1 MKGKKM
7 KFDTMLA
14 IGIGGFIG
22 AILRAYTAGLVN
34 NTFKHDIPFGTL
46 SVNLIGSF
54 LLGIF
59 IGLIQYGIIQNAH
72 LKSLL
77 TTGMM
82 GAFTTFSTFA
92 VESFFLI
99 KNGLI
104 FESLSYILLNV
115 IGSILL
121 AAAGFK
127 GIEAIIK

>member
-1 MKGKKM
+1 M
-7 KFDTMLA
+7 KFDTYLA

-34 NTFKHDIPFGTL
+34 GMIKHDIPFGTL
-46 SVNLIGSF
+46 AVNWIGSF
-54 LLGIF
+54 TLGLL
-59 IGLIQYGIIQNAH
+59 IGLIQMNVIENPY

-82 GAFTTFSTFA
+82 GALTTFSTFA
-92 VESFFLI
+92 IESFFLF

-104 FESLSYILLNV
+104 IESLVYITLNV
-115 IGSILL
+115 IGSIVL

-127 GIEAIIK
+127 AVSAIYG

>member
-1 MKGKKM
+1 V
-7 KFDTMLA
+7 KFDTYLA

-34 NTFKHDIPFGTL
+34 NAFKHDIPFGTVA
-46 SVNLIGSF
+46 VNLIGSF
-54 LLGIF
+54 ILGTL
-59 IGLIQYGIIQNAH
+59 IGLIQYSAIQNPYI
-72 LKSLL
+72 KSML

-104 FESLSYILLNV
+104 IESLVYISLNV

-121 AAAGFK
+121 AAAGYK
-127 GIEAIIK
+127 SIEAIFG

>member
-1 MKGKKM
+1 MKL
-7 KFDTMLA
+7 DTMLA

-22 AILRAYTAGLVN
+22 AILRAYTAGIIN
-34 NTFKHDIPFGTL
+34 NAIKHDIPFGTL
-46 SVNLIGSF
+46 SVNLIGSL

-59 IGLIQYGIIQNAH
+59 IGAIQYGGIQNPY

-92 VESFFLI
+92 VESFFLF

-104 FESLSYILLNV
+104 IEGLSYVFLNV
-115 IGSILL
+115 VGCILL
-121 AAAGFK
+121 AGAGFK
-127 GIEAIIK
+127 GIEAILK

>member
-1 MKGKKM
+1 M
-7 KFDTMLA
+7 KFDTILA

-22 AILRAYTAGLVN
+22 AILRAYTAGVVN
-34 NTFKHDIPFGTL
+34 NAVKHSIPFGTL
-46 SVNLIGSF
+46 SVNLIGSL

-59 IGLIQYGIIQNAH
+59 IGAIQYGAIQNPY

-92 VESFFLI
+92 IESFFLF
-99 KNGLI
+99 KNTLY
-104 FESLSYILLNV
+104 FEAFSYILLNV

-127 GIEAIIK
+127 GIEAILK

>member
-1 MKGKKM
+1 M
-7 KFDTMLA
+7 KFDTYLA

-34 NTFKHDIPFGTL
+34 HAFKHDIPFGTIA
-46 SVNLIGSF
+46 VNLIGSF
-54 LLGIF
+54 ILGTL
-59 IGLIQYGIIQNAH
+59 IGLIQFSAIQNPY

-92 VESFFLI
+92 VESFFLM

-104 FESLSYILLNV
+104 IESLVYISLNV
-115 IGSILL
+115 IGSIIL
-121 AAAGFK
+121 AAAGYK
-127 GIEAIIK
+127 SIEAIFG

>member
-1 MKGKKM
+1 M
-7 KFDTMLA
+7 KFDTYLA

-22 AILRAYTAGLVN
+22 AILRAYTAGVVN
-34 NTFKHDIPFGTL
+34 HAFKHDIPFGTL

-54 LLGIF
+54 ILGLL
-59 IGLIQYGIIQNAH
+59 IGLIQFSVIQNPH

-104 FESLSYILLNV
+104 IESLIYISLNV
-115 IGSILL
+115 IGSIVL
-121 AAAGFK
+121 AAAGYK
-127 GIEAIIK
+127 SIEAIFG

>member
-1 MKGKKM
+1 M
-7 KFDTMLA
+7 KFDTYLA

-22 AILRAYTAGLVN
+22 AILRAYTAGVVN
-34 NTFKHDIPFGTL
+34 HAFKHDIPFGTL
-46 SVNLIGSF
+46 AVNLIGSF
-54 LLGIF
+54 ILGIL
-59 IGLIQYGIIQNAH
+59 IGLIQFGTIQNPY

-104 FESLSYILLNV
+104 IESLVYISLNV
-115 IGSILL
+115 IGSIVL
-121 AAAGFK
+121 AAAGYK
-127 GIEAIIK
+127 SIEAIFG

>member
-1 MKGKKM
+1 M
-7 KFDTMLA
+7 KFDTYLA

-22 AILRAYTAGLVN
+22 AILRAYTAGVVN
-34 NTFKHDIPFGTL
+34 HAIKHDIPFGTIA
-46 SVNLIGSF
+46 VNLLGSF
-54 LLGIF
+54 ILGSL
-59 IGLIQYGIIQNAH
+59 IGLIQTSAIQNPY

-92 VESFFLI
+92 VESFFLMR
-99 KNGLI
+99 NGLLMN
-104 FESLSYILLNV
+104 SLIYILINV

-127 GIEAIIK
+127 MFTSFF